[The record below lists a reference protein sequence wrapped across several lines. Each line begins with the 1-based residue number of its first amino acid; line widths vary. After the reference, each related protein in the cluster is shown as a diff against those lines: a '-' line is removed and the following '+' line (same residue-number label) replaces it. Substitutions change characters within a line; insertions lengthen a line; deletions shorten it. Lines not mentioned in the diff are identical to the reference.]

1 MWLEQINVVILLLV
15 SIFSNFA
22 YETTKKYFSKNISKG
37 NGSIF
42 AFTSISCFISAIVVF
57 VAFGFDCKIST
68 FTLILALAYGAVMG
82 GWWITSTLAVTMGPW
97 AYTYVLMS
105 LAMVI
110 PTFSGAIF
118 WNEKL
123 SLIQIIGVI
132 FVIAC
137 ILLSVQYGGGEDCEN
152 KKFNNKWL
160 IVTLLSA
167 FLSGMYGVIQK
178 IHQSN
183 QTHKDELSMFLVV
196 SMLFAMVFALVATL
210 FYKKRAG
217 NQETLFNNNGK
228 HKNFYILL
236 LVLFI
241 AVGVSSSFMEVIN
254 SYLSGAM
261 DSAVL
266 FPVFNGGS
274 LMLVTIASIILYKEK
289 LSLQQWIG
297 MGCGAVA
304 IFCLCL

>member
-1 MWLEQINVVILLLV
+1 MWLEQINAFILLLV

-22 YETTKKYFSKNISKG
+22 YETTKKYFSKDISKG

-42 AFTSISCFISAIVVF
+42 AFTAIDCFISAIVVF
-57 VAFGFDCKIST
+57 VAFGFDCKVSI
-68 FTLILALAYGAVMG
+68 FTLILALAYGVVMG
-82 GWWITSTLAVTMGPW
+82 GWWITSTLAVKMGPW
-97 AYTYVLMS
+97 AYTYVLMT

-118 WNEKL
+118 WGEQL
-123 SLIQIIGVI
+123 SLLQILGVI
-132 FVIAC
+132 FVIGC
-137 ILLSVQYGGGEDCEN
+137 IILSVQYGGSGDCE
-152 KKFNNKWL
+152 KKKVNIKWL

-183 QTHKDELSMFLVV
+183 QTHKDELSMFLVI
-196 SMLFAMVFALVATL
+196 SMIFAAAFSLVVTL
-210 FYKKRAG
+210 VYKKRSG
-217 NQETLFNNNGK
+217 KQETLFNNNGK
-228 HKNFYILL
+228 HKHFYILL
-236 LVLFI
+236 LILFI
-241 AVGVSSSFMEVIN
+241 AVGISSSFMEVIN
-254 SYLSGAM
+254 SYLAGAM

-274 LMLVTIASIILYKEK
+274 LVLVTLASIVLYKEK

-297 MGCGAVA
+297 MGCGVVA
-304 IFCLCL
+304 ILCLCL

>member
-1 MWLEQINVVILLLV
+1 MWLEHISVVILLIV
-15 SIFSNFA
+15 SIFSNFT
-22 YETTKKYFSKNISKG
+22 YETTKKYFSKNVSKG

-42 AFTSISCFISAIVVF
+42 AFTAIACFISAVV
-57 VAFGFDCKIST
+57 VCAAFGLDCKISM
-68 FTLILALAYGAVMG
+68 FTLILALVYGAVMG
-82 GWWITSTLAVTMGPW
+82 SWWITSTLAVTMGPW

-118 WNEKL
+118 WEEQL
-123 SLIQIIGVI
+123 SLLQIVGVI
-132 FVIAC
+132 FVLGC
-137 ILLSVQYGGGEDCEN
+137 IVLSVQYGNGSESE
-152 KKFNNKWL
+152 KKKINIKWL

-183 QTHKDELSMFLVV
+183 VAHRDELSMFFVIAL
-196 SMLFAMVFALVATL
+196 VFATIFALIVTL
-210 FYKKRAG
+210 FYKKRKCKD
-217 NQETLFNNNGK
+217 ETLFKNNGK
-228 HKNFYILL
+228 SKGFYVVL
-236 LVLFI
+236 LVLFLV
-241 AVGVSSSFMEVIN
+241 VGISSSFMEVIN
-254 SYLSGAM
+254 LYLSGVM
-261 DSAVL
+261 ESAVL

-304 IFCLCL
+304 IVCLCL